1 MASRGSPLP
10 TRGSQRPTS
19 NSQLPRRSCGSNPT
33 GGKTFGVV
41 TTGRRRRVC
50 IPVSERTP
58 RSRPTRAALSSRA
71 VAFAR
76 RRRERLAGPR
86 AVVSARR
93 KRLRSSS
100 DRTSSRLRFAAID
113 SRASVVARSRSTRA
127 PGSSVGGVIVV
138 GDILTSVARLRAPR
152 YGEQAR
158 PTPSNDRRSGRCAR
172 FRHSCFGVLPPSR
185 SALRRAS
192 RTAADGRQD

>member
-1 MASRGSPLP
+1 MV
-10 TRGSQRPTS
+10 
-19 NSQLPRRSCGSNPT
+19 N
-33 GGKTFGVV
+33 
-41 TTGRRRRVC
+41 TGRRRRVC

-138 GDILTSVARLRAPR
+138 GDIPTSVTRLRASR
-152 YGEQAR
+152 YGEAGPRHRATARQAR
-158 PTPSNDRRSGRCAR
+158 GTALRATARQARDTALRATAGRPFASALLRRSGQYTAQDVSPDS
-172 FRHSCFGVLPPSR
+172 HNKDAWTEVDASR
-185 SALRRAS
+185 LRRVRAS
-192 RTAADGRQD
+192 AAK